1 MTLIIIT
8 IISIKGPLIR
18 EPNIVVGVAQ
28 SLLGLQVTSCKPS
41 PINPG
46 TAYTNTR
53 NRQILDN
60 LIREKVN
67 DVEVLGND
75 YQLLAYYDDFLNE
88 GK

>member
-1 MTLIIIT
+1 M
-8 IISIKGPLIR
+8 IR

-28 SLLGLQVTSCKPS
+28 SLLGLQVTGSCKPS

-67 DVEVLGND
+67 DVEVLG
-75 YQLLAYYDDFLNE
+75 
-88 GK
+88 K